1 MSLFIKKLTL
11 LLALSLLLAACS
23 TEEDDVRRWHD
34 VSLTVLSQEYQH
46 KEVGPSAKA
55 LPVGFTLFSPSPS
68 TAIDLCLTT
77 DGTAPVYGAFTY
89 DGTRWTTDVMAEE
102 GRTYQLYGMMPKNV
116 LMPVGYA
123 PFSGDYAN
131 GAVLT
136 FTNIPPVCPTDICV
150 ITGVKQ
156 GDSSHNDFSLLT
168 DVRAGTFSFE
178 GQSSKDGNRLFLLLN
193 HIFASVS
200 LQMRIVPTSES
211 DYSLLRTIKLRSMS
225 LQTSSGQKFSGTV
238 TLQANET
245 GLSPITDITWTP
257 TTAGTSEAQV
267 FESTEGLTLTT
278 SYQDIATTYFT
289 AGAADL
295 VLVTTYDVYDRK
307 GKLIR
312 ENQRSE
318 NKLPQLGTLTFGQ
331 RTTLFLTVNPSYLY
345 VLSNDDLDNPTLT
358 IE

>member
-1 MSLFIKKLTL
+1 M
-11 LLALSLLLAACS
+11 
-23 TEEDDVRRWHD
+23 
-34 VSLTVLSQEYQH
+34 
-46 KEVGPSAKA
+46 
-55 LPVGFTLFSPSPS
+55 
-68 TAIDLCLTT
+68 
-77 DGTAPVYGAFTY
+77 
-89 DGTRWTTDVMAEE
+89 
-102 GRTYQLYGMMPKNV
+102 
-116 LMPVGYA
+116 
-123 PFSGDYAN
+123 
-131 GAVLT
+131 
-136 FTNIPPVCPTDICV
+136 
-150 ITGVKQ
+150 KQ

-257 TTAGTSEAQV
+257 TTAGTSETQV

-345 VLSNDDLDNPTLT
+345 VLSDDDLDNPTLT